1 MIIIEKVS
9 FKGLLTEIKYHSNE
23 SNWGVYYFDVIGTN
37 EFYKQNNII
46 CCKGIIYN
54 PSFSEQYDIHGTI
67 DIDPVY
73 GEQITIDKAIPIAG
87 IKNENIRGQKY
98 ILRKFFT
105 NNIVNEMYKA
115 LDNPYEALLNKD
127 YETLCKV
134 KGCGLKTAIK
144 WVERFHENL
153 SKHKIYLEVARFG
166 LTDKIIDKI
175 FEWYK
180 YDSDKIIHII
190 KNNPY
195 KLLEINGIGWRKADS
210 IAMASGLDK
219 FSIERISAGL
229 VYFLKEQG
237 ENGKSY
243 CYPDEIMADIVNRIG
258 EDVPDLN
265 ITEAIHDLKKKD
277 IIIWNEDKTRIGL
290 KYYYDLEKKISEH
303 LIRLRDAPNKFEYS
317 NWETIIKEKEKKQGW
332 EYTEQQL
339 EGIKMVLENQVCCIS
354 GYGGT
359 GKTSIIDGILSILK
373 DYRSITVALAG
384 RAASRITETSG
395 AESKTIHMLL
405 HLNYK
410 NNKTAFDYKEN
421 PLDYDIVVVDEM
433 SMIDG
438 RLYFQL
444 LKSIGSGTKVIFIG
458 DIGQLE
464 SIGCCS
470 VAADMITS
478 KYIKS
483 IFLDKIHRQA
493 QKSAI
498 ITESIKVRKGIQII
512 SQDWAGEEVRGEL
525 RDMIL
530 DCYTD
535 KTNTYHKIVRYFK
548 EELKRVD
555 SILDLQIVV
564 PNKKGI
570 ASVSNLNKMA
580 QSIYNPQGKNIKV
593 YSQGE
598 TWILREGD
606 KVINKKNCY
615 DIQNKNG
622 SIHNIFNGNIGIL
635 KKICEGYIIIDF
647 QSIGLVEVPQK
658 HYKHIELGYA
668 ITCHSAQG
676 SQFPVVIGGID
687 YSMYV
692 MLNRELLYTMMTRAS
707 EKFIL
712 IAQNSALRYAISQ
725 YQIIKRQTYLI
736 DMLDDLNKTK
746 YDF

>member
-1 MIIIEKVS
+1 MINIEQVY
-9 FKGLLTEIKYHSNE
+9 FKGILTDIKYHSNE
-23 SNWGVYYFDVIGTN
+23 SNWGIYYFEVIEKN
-37 EFYKQNNII
+37 IFYNQNNIL

-54 PSFSEQYDIHGTI
+54 PSFSEQYEIHGTL
-67 DIDPVY
+67 DVDPVY
-73 GEQITIDKAIPIAG
+73 GEQICIEKAIPIVG
-87 IKNENIRGQKY
+87 IKNEDIRGQKY

-105 NNIVNEMYKA
+105 NNIVNEMYKV
-115 LDNPYEALLNKD
+115 LDNPYDALVNKD
-127 YETLCKV
+127 YKSLCKV

-144 WVERFHENL
+144 WVDKFHENL
-153 SKHKIYLEVARFG
+153 PKHKIYLEVARYG
-166 LTDKIIDKI
+166 LTDKTIDRI

-195 KLLEINGIGWRKADS
+195 KLVEINGIGWKKADS

-219 FSIERISAGL
+219 FSVDRIAAGIL
-229 VYFLKEQG
+229 YFLKEQG

-243 CYPDEIMADIVNRIG
+243 CYPDEIMDDIVNRIG

-265 ITEAIHDLKKKD
+265 IVEALHDLKNREL
-277 IIIWNEDKTRIGL
+277 IIWNEDKTKIGL
-290 KYYYDLEKKISEH
+290 KYYYDLEKQIAEH
-303 LIRLRDAPNKFEYS
+303 LIRLRNAPNKFEFS
-317 NWETIIKEKEKKQGW
+317 RWETIIKAKEKKQGW
-332 EYTEQQL
+332 EYTDQQL
-339 EGIKMVLENQVCCIS
+339 DGIKMVLENQVCCIS

-359 GKTSIIDGILSILK
+359 GKTSIIDGILSVLK

-405 HLNYK
+405 HLNYM
-410 NNKTAFDYKEN
+410 NNKSIYDYKAN
-421 PLDYDIVVVDEM
+421 PLEYDIVIVDEM
-433 SMIDG
+433 SMVDG
-438 RLYFQL
+438 KLYLQL
-444 LKSIGSGTKVIFIG
+444 LKSLASGTKLIFIG

-470 VAADMITS
+470 VAADMIES
-478 KYIKS
+478 QHIES

-498 ITESIKVRKGIQII
+498 ITESIKIRKGTQII

-535 KTNTYHKIVRYFK
+535 KTNTYHKIEKYFK
-548 EELKRVD
+548 EELEKVK

-580 QSIYNPQGKNIKV
+580 QSIYNPKGKYYKV

-606 KVINKKNCY
+606 KVINKRNCY
-615 DIQNKNG
+615 DIKNKDG
-622 SIHNIFNGNIGIL
+622 TEHNIFNGNIGIL
-635 KKICEGYIIIDF
+635 KKIYDDYIVIDF
-647 QSIGLVEVPQK
+647 QGIGLVEVPQK
-658 HYKHIELGYA
+658 HYKYIELGYA

-676 SQFPVVIGGID
+676 SQFPIVIGGID
-687 YSMYV
+687 YSMYI
-692 MLNRELLYTMMTRAS
+692 MLNRELLYTMITRAS
-707 EKFIL
+707 KKFIL
-712 IAQNSALRYAISQ
+712 VAQNNALRYAISQ
-725 YQIIKRQTYLI
+725 HQIIKRQTYLT
-736 DMLDDLNKTK
+736 DMLDEMCNKK
-746 YDF
+746 FVF